1 MPRRKQPATPL
12 PNMNKS
18 VLARAGRTV
27 PLLILPFVVVA
38 AAWTIA
44 APRLRV
50 VALGDG
56 TGSPTYG
63 SSGAEVSATIML
75 SAMLFGAGAAA
86 ALVLWRRHSRLRALP
101 PALWAWLGIGALGAV
116 TSTASLALAR
126 LVFSADTNAAEGTII
141 ELAPRLARQVM
152 TAGQST
158 QAVENIAM
166 AAWAASGAL
175 TVWFVAAYMSFGR
188 DLR

>member
-1 MPRRKQPATPL
+1 
-12 PNMNKS
+12 MNKS
-18 VLARAGRTV
+18 SVARGGRTV
-27 PLLILPFVVVA
+27 AILILPFVLVA
-38 AAWTIA
+38 AVWTIA

-86 ALVLWRRHSRLRALP
+86 ALVLWRRHARLRALP
-101 PALWAWLGIGALGAV
+101 PALWAWLGIGALGAA
-116 TSTASLALAR
+116 TSAASVAVAK
-126 LVFSADTNAAEGTII
+126 LVFSADTDAAEGTIL

-152 TAGQST
+152 TAGQSA
-158 QAVENIAM
+158 QFLEYLAM
-166 AAWAASGAL
+166 AAWTVGGAL
-175 TVWFVAAYMSFGR
+175 TVWFVALYMSFGR

>member
-1 MPRRKQPATPL
+1 MPRGKPPATPS
-12 PNMNKS
+12 PNMNS
-18 VLARAGRTV
+18 ALLTRAGRTV
-27 PLLILPFVVVA
+27 PLLILPFVIVA

-63 SSGAEVSATIML
+63 SNGAEVSATIML

-86 ALVLWRRHSRLRALP
+86 ALVLWRRHSRLHALP
-101 PALWAWLGIGALGAV
+101 SALWAWLGIGALGAV
-116 TSTASLALAR
+116 TSAASLALAK
-126 LVFSADTNAAEGTII
+126 LVFSASTDAAEGTII

-152 TAGQST
+152 TADQST
-158 QAVENIAM
+158 QVVEYLAM
-166 AAWAASGAL
+166 AAWAVGGAL
-175 TVWFVAAYMSFGR
+175 TVWFVAAYMAFGR

>member
-1 MPRRKQPATPL
+1 MPRGKPPGTLSPSMIKAPIAR
-12 PNMNKS
+12 S
-18 VLARAGRTV
+18 VRSVA
-27 PLLILPFVVVA
+27 LIVLPFVIVA

-75 SAMLFGAGAAA
+75 SAMLFGAGSAA
-86 ALVLWRRHSRLRALP
+86 ALVLWRRHSTLRALP
-101 PALWAWLGIGALGAV
+101 SALWGWLGIGALGAA
-116 TSTASLALAR
+116 TSAASVALAKS
-126 LVFSADTNAAEGTII
+126 VFSADTDVAEGTVI

-152 TAGQST
+152 SAGQG
-158 QAVENIAM
+158 AHVVEYIAM
-166 AAWAASGAL
+166 AAWAVGGAL
-175 TVWFVAAYMSFGR
+175 TVWFVAAYMALGK

>member
-1 MPRRKQPATPL
+1 MMNRSPA
-12 PNMNKS
+12 
-18 VLARAGRTV
+18 ARAARTI
-27 PLLILPFVVVA
+27 PLALIPFVLVA
-38 AAWTIA
+38 VAWIIA

-56 TGSPTYG
+56 TGAPTYG
-63 SSGAEVSATIML
+63 SSGAEVTATIML

-101 PALWAWLGIGALGAV
+101 PALGGWAGIGVLGAA
-116 TSTASLALAR
+116 TSLASVAIGKA
-126 LVFSADTNAAEGTII
+126 VFSADTEAPEGTII

-152 TAGQST
+152 ASGAGT
-158 QAVENIAM
+158 QVLEYLAM
-166 AAWAASGAL
+166 AAWAVGGAL
-175 TVWFVAAYMSFGR
+175 AVWFVAAYMSLGR